1 MVGDVPSEV
10 TNRTNRTL
18 REPAKGEFRPR
29 TLIGDMSASRLEV
42 PKTGQSAPDLEAL
55 CQQSAPISVI
65 DLTTAASQK
74 RTSASWGTSAP
85 LRHLPTGIPLRSRY
99 SHLHQ

>member
-42 PKTGQSAPDLEAL
+42 PKTDQSDPETV
-55 CQQSAPISVI
+55 CQQSATKNFRCLKP
-65 DLTTAASQK
+65 
-74 RTSASWGTSAP
+74 
-85 LRHLPTGIPLRSRY
+85 
-99 SHLHQ
+99 